1 MHRRFLPALA
11 ALLLLLLPQGCST
24 TGSGGG
30 RTLKQ
35 VDMDVSWAMTRF
47 RNGMTAGAVTLGE
60 QEQVN
65 SAYAS
70 YQAAYREALR
80 AANNDRNT
88 PAPDNVKALATQVIG
103 AISAIPF

>member
-1 MHRRFLPALA
+1 MAVVSLV
-11 ALLLLLLPQGCST
+11 ALLVAFGCST

-47 RNGMTAGAVTLGE
+47 RNGVAAGAVTLGE
-60 QEQVN
+60 KEQVN
-65 SAYAS
+65 GAYTA
-70 YQAAYREALR
+70 YQTAYRDALQAAQD
-80 AANNDRNT
+80 NRNT
-88 PAPDNVKALATQVIG
+88 PAPDNVKTLANQVLD